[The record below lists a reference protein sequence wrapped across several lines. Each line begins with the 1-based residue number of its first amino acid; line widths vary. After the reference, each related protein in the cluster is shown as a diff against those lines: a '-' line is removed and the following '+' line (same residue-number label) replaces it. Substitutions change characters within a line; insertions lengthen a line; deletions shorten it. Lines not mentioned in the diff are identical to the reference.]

1 MTLVLV
7 LIKESFM
14 LYINIRHCSNNHQ
27 NPFCHYF
34 SLSSKIFSTGC
45 NIPAK
50 AITLYKTGCLAIATL
65 IPTADVLVRQCI
77 DGQTSA
83 YRVLYERYSK
93 AMFNTALRIVNKTA
107 DAEDVLQDS
116 FTDAFMQL
124 SSFENKSTF
133 GAWLKQIVVF
143 KSITLLKKQRMSF
156 VDMEKAE
163 DLPDENEIDEA
174 DIWYTVDMIKQ
185 TVQQLPDGY
194 RTVLS
199 LYLFEGYDHEEISE
213 ILGVAQSTVRTQYI
227 RAKQK
232 LLKLL
237 KKGEVYEQ

>member
-1 MTLVLV
+1 
-7 LIKESFM
+7 
-14 LYINIRHCSNNHQ
+14 
-27 NPFCHYF
+27 
-34 SLSSKIFSTGC
+34 
-45 NIPAK
+45 
-50 AITLYKTGCLAIATL
+50 
-65 IPTADVLVRQCI
+65 
-77 DGQTSA
+77 
-83 YRVLYERYSK
+83 
-93 AMFNTALRIVNKTA
+93 MFNTALRIVNKAA

-124 SSFENKSTF
+124 GSFENKSTF

-143 KSITLLKKQRMSF
+143 KSITFLKRQRMSF
-156 VDMEKAE
+156 VDMERAE
-163 DLPDENEIDEA
+163 ELPDESEMDEA
-174 DIWYTVDMIKQ
+174 DVLYTVDMIKQ
-185 TVQQLPDGY
+185 TMQQLPDGY

-227 RAKQK
+227 RAKQR

>member
-1 MTLVLV
+1 MPIDFPSHQKYFPLHATFRQKRL
-7 LIKESFM
+7 
-14 LYINIRHCSNNHQ
+14 LYIKPVS
-27 NPFCHYF
+27 
-34 SLSSKIFSTGC
+34 
-45 NIPAK
+45 
-50 AITLYKTGCLAIATL
+50 LAIETL

-77 DGQTSA
+77 GGQTSA
-83 YRVLYERYSK
+83 YRVLYDRYSK
-93 AMFNTALRIVNKTA
+93 AMYNTALRIVNKSA

-124 SSFENKSTF
+124 SSFEHKSTF

-143 KSITLLKKQRMSF
+143 KSITLLKKQRTSF
-156 VDMEKAE
+156 VDMERAE
-163 DLPDENEIDEA
+163 DLPDENELDEA

-185 TVQQLPDGY
+185 RMQQLPDGY

-232 LLKLL
+232 LVKLL